1 MLPEPV
7 RRVPL
12 LRAATTGRLLPEPE
26 LPVREQRRA
35 LRPGPTEPLPGL
47 LRVQEP
53 PEGPERAQEP
63 EPVREPLPGR
73 QGPET
78 RPEEPEG

>member
-35 LRPGPTEPLPGL
+35 LRPGPTEPLPEL
-47 LRVQEP
+47 LRGRPLQEQAQP
-53 PEGPERAQEP
+53 ALLLDQFWPKCRA
-63 EPVREPLPGR
+63 R
-73 QGPET
+73 
-78 RPEEPEG
+78 